1 MILGIGTDLCDV
13 GRVQQALDRHGERF
27 AQRVLVGV
35 ELERFVGH
43 RRPAHFIAK
52 RFAAKEALSKA
63 LGTGIRAPVNWQNI
77 EVRNTRSGQPF
88 VAPSERLRAL
98 LDERGIETIHLSLTD
113 EHSMACAFV
122 VLEGVQR

>member
-13 GRVQQALDRHGERF
+13 GRIQLALDRHGDRF
-27 AQRVLVGV
+27 AQRVLAGV
-35 ELERFVGH
+35 ELERLVGH

-63 LGTGIRAPVNWQNI
+63 LGTGIRAPVNWHNI
-77 EVRNTRSGQPF
+77 EVRNNRAGQPF

-98 LDERGIETIHLSLTD
+98 LDERGITTIHLSLTD
-113 EHSMACAFV
+113 EHSMACACV
-122 VLEGVQR
+122 VLEGLPR